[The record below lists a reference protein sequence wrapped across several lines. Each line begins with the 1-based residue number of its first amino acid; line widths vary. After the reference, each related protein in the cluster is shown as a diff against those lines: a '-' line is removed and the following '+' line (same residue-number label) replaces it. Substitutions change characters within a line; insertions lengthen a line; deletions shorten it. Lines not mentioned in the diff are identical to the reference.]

1 MTYSEMFALIQ
12 VTAFSDFSGLG
23 RILLASLSFWCAVVL
38 VSFSSILFD
47 VVVMYLYRM
56 YLPTNHDIIKEID
69 CRLDSRGGFRMRSR
83 GSISSMGSVTMGSWS
98 KKLRKKNHLT
108 DHDEL
113 CAQLSSLESDIARE
127 KRYSSRDEND
137 GFTVTKMPPIH
148 PITME
153 FMGEDYEPLEA
164 EYNRVFAER
173 EANRMARLVSLIL
186 LCIPLYSFVE
196 FFVEHATTMYP
207 FRIIMFLGALIY
219 YVYTRTKW
227 FVANYQIS
235 VLVPMAMA
243 GILCNQSIKYT
254 GKFSVTFF
262 AVIAFS
268 VVRVKFVYAVWLVLF
283 NFFYFLG
290 SNELGLTNIASSSE
304 TKTMEQILFSVF
316 MVFLVG
322 FAAYG
327 NYYLQ
332 MTMKLEFVQL
342 KILKHE
348 ERRSR
353 DILKNMVPDH
363 IVKQIELGATL
374 VSEEENDIALLFCD
388 IGDFSAMMKRY
399 SPREMVVLL
408 DRIYSLFDKLC
419 MKHGVRKMETVGK
432 VYLACAG
439 LRGNAKG
446 KEAALRAAAL
456 SRDMMTQLAK
466 CKTKKGHGVK
476 IRIGLHCGRV
486 ISGLVGM
493 KKQQFSLFGD
503 TVNTASRMQST
514 GVTGRIQISHAMF
527 ELLENDFEYEP
538 RTVEAKG
545 KGLMK
550 TYLLG
555 RPVTTQ
561 AQRACRGHYGFK
573 MSRNSIEMSRRCLV
587 EELQRTL
594 SGTWGNLA
602 AQSWRTWWI
611 EYPTSMTY
619 SYIGLDTLFVAFLAS
634 TGGSIM
640 HKHTILVNLIFIA
653 WKTAI
658 FLVLLFCYERPDLSE
673 GERLRVYPLILF
685 FFVAI
690 SNVMSRRDVEYF
702 CRRRFLSYT
711 QTGEEAAKA
720 DRLLYKMLPNK
731 VVTQLKDGE
740 TVCDQHHNVGI
751 LFSDIKG
758 FTSIA
763 ARAQTD
769 QVVNLLATLF
779 VAFDK
784 LTEKHGVFKMQTIG
798 DAYVIV
804 SGLPY
809 NDVPLE
815 INVKQVEVMQC
826 ECYSPSNHDVAVHA
840 PLEEARISAPQD
852 EAATQ
857 AHLRRLIYMASD
869 MHDEVAKLRDPTT
882 GDRLQMRIGIHVGTI
897 ITGVIGTSTLRF
909 DMWGP
914 DVLTANEME
923 SNSQPGK
930 TLVSRHVMEK
940 AQACCDLKFSFHST
954 IDLTGINAM
963 DTFFVDT
970 DPSKRSTQK

>member
-1 MTYSEMFALIQ
+1 
-12 VTAFSDFSGLG
+12 
-23 RILLASLSFWCAVVL
+23 
-38 VSFSSILFD
+38 
-47 VVVMYLYRM
+47 
-56 YLPTNHDIIKEID
+56 
-69 CRLDSRGGFRMRSR
+69 
-83 GSISSMGSVTMGSWS
+83 
-98 KKLRKKNHLT
+98 
-108 DHDEL
+108 
-113 CAQLSSLESDIARE
+113 
-127 KRYSSRDEND
+127 
-137 GFTVTKMPPIH
+137 
-148 PITME
+148 
-153 FMGEDYEPLEA
+153 
-164 EYNRVFAER
+164 
-173 EANRMARLVSLIL
+173 
-186 LCIPLYSFVE
+186 
-196 FFVEHATTMYP
+196 
-207 FRIIMFLGALIY
+207 
-219 YVYTRTKW
+219 
-227 FVANYQIS
+227 
-235 VLVPMAMA
+235 
-243 GILCNQSIKYT
+243 
-254 GKFSVTFF
+254 
-262 AVIAFS
+262 
-268 VVRVKFVYAVWLVLF
+268 
-283 NFFYFLG
+283 
-290 SNELGLTNIASSSE
+290 
-304 TKTMEQILFSVF
+304 
-316 MVFLVG
+316 
-322 FAAYG
+322 
-327 NYYLQ
+327 
-332 MTMKLEFVQL
+332 
-342 KILKHE
+342 
-348 ERRSR
+348 
-353 DILKNMVPDH
+353 
-363 IVKQIELGATL
+363 
-374 VSEEENDIALLFCD
+374 
-388 IGDFSAMMKRY
+388 
-399 SPREMVVLL
+399 
-408 DRIYSLFDKLC
+408 
-419 MKHGVRKMETVGK
+419 
-432 VYLACAG
+432 
-439 LRGNAKG
+439 
-446 KEAALRAAAL
+446 
-456 SRDMMTQLAK
+456 
-466 CKTKKGHGVK
+466 
-476 IRIGLHCGRV
+476 
-486 ISGLVGM
+486 
-493 KKQQFSLFGD
+493 
-503 TVNTASRMQST
+503 
-514 GVTGRIQISHAMF
+514 
-527 ELLENDFEYEP
+527 
-538 RTVEAKG
+538 
-545 KGLMK
+545 
-550 TYLLG
+550 
-555 RPVTTQ
+555 
-561 AQRACRGHYGFK
+561 
-573 MSRNSIEMSRRCLV
+573 
-587 EELQRTL
+587 
-594 SGTWGNLA
+594 
-602 AQSWRTWWI
+602 
-611 EYPTSMTY
+611 
-619 SYIGLDTLFVAFLAS
+619 
-634 TGGSIM
+634 M
-640 HKHTILVNLIFIA
+640 HKHTI
-653 WKTAI
+653 
-658 FLVLLFCYERPDLSE
+658 LVLLFCYERPDLSE

-720 DRLLYKMLPNK
+720 DRLLYKMLPHK

-826 ECYSPSNHDVAVHA
+826 ECYSPSNHDAAVHA

>member
-1 MTYSEMFALIQ
+1 
-12 VTAFSDFSGLG
+12 
-23 RILLASLSFWCAVVL
+23 
-38 VSFSSILFD
+38 
-47 VVVMYLYRM
+47 
-56 YLPTNHDIIKEID
+56 
-69 CRLDSRGGFRMRSR
+69 
-83 GSISSMGSVTMGSWS
+83 
-98 KKLRKKNHLT
+98 
-108 DHDEL
+108 
-113 CAQLSSLESDIARE
+113 
-127 KRYSSRDEND
+127 
-137 GFTVTKMPPIH
+137 
-148 PITME
+148 
-153 FMGEDYEPLEA
+153 
-164 EYNRVFAER
+164 
-173 EANRMARLVSLIL
+173 
-186 LCIPLYSFVE
+186 
-196 FFVEHATTMYP
+196 
-207 FRIIMFLGALIY
+207 
-219 YVYTRTKW
+219 
-227 FVANYQIS
+227 
-235 VLVPMAMA
+235 
-243 GILCNQSIKYT
+243 
-254 GKFSVTFF
+254 
-262 AVIAFS
+262 
-268 VVRVKFVYAVWLVLF
+268 
-283 NFFYFLG
+283 
-290 SNELGLTNIASSSE
+290 
-304 TKTMEQILFSVF
+304 

-374 VSEEENDIALLFCD
+374 VSEEENDIALLFCG

-456 SRDMMTQLAK
+456 ARDMMTQLAK

-573 MSRNSIEMSRRCLV
+573 MSRNSIEMSRGSLV

-602 AQSWRTWWI
+602 AQSWRTCLNFEEAYLRAKRTERLQGASRTQLTLAIYIVYATARDIIRETNCPKDDCSTFNILCVSSRAAVILWMAWGDFFKLHWNQRKAVAPGTSQHRAKPNFPRIIAIYIFAMISLAVPNIFRWI

-720 DRLLYKMLPNK
+720 DRLLYKMLPHK

-826 ECYSPSNHDVAVHA
+826 ECYSPSNHDAAVHA